1 MVGRTERGNGGCG
14 YGARVE
20 GGRVGLV
27 KGEGGKMGW
36 GEEDEAGRA
45 RGRTEQE
52 DHGVYWA
59 DEGKRR
65 VRDGAEEER
74 AGGRRA

>member
-1 MVGRTERGNGGCG
+1 MGEHRRGRRRGEIIRWVMGRTERGNGGCG

-52 DHGVYWA
+52 VHGVYWA
-59 DEGKRR
+59 DVG
-65 VRDGAEEER
+65 
-74 AGGRRA
+74 